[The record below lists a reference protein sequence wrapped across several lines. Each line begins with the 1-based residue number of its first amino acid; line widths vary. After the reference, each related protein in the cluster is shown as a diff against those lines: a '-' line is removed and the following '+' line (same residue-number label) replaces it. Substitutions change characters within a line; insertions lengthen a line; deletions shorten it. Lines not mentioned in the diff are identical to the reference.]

1 MGQEKLN
8 MVDHSAVKAVGAYGG
23 GIASSGSVCGILLGG
38 VAMISSMYS
47 RGSLDEQENPRLW
60 ALSSKFLKKFEDLA
74 EPYGGMNCR
83 DIAGV
88 DWKNRDAVK
97 EYYSN
102 PESNRKICIKLV
114 GEAASILGEL
124 LEQEEAGNREEKQP

>member
-1 MGQEKLN
+1 
-8 MVDHSAVKAVGAYGG
+8 MVDESAVKAVGAFGG

-47 RGSLDEQENPRLW
+47 RGNLNEKENPRIW
-60 ALSSKFLKKFEDLA
+60 ALSSNFLKKFEELTG
-74 EPYGGMNCR
+74 PYGGMNCR

-88 DWKNRDAVK
+88 DWKNSDAVK

-102 PESNRKICIKLV
+102 PDSNRKICAKLV
-114 GEAASILGEL
+114 GEATFILGEL
-124 LEQEEAGNREEKQP
+124 LELEETRNKEEKQR